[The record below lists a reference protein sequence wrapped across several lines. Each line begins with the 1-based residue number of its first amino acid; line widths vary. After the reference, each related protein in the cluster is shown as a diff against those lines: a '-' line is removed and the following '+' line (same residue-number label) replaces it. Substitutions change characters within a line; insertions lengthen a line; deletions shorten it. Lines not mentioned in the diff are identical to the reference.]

1 MGDAVGP
8 VALVGD
14 SVFDNGAYVGAAP
27 SVSQQ
32 LQSMLP
38 ADWEVTLL
46 AVDGCL
52 TKEVPAQLN
61 KLPRGTSHV
70 VVCTGGNDALQNM
83 DLLNGATKSTAAVL
97 DGFARRVGTF
107 QATYKRMLSKLASL
121 KIPATVCTIHFPHF
135 EDPELQRRAMT
146 VLSLFNDAIV
156 LEATRASIPVLDL
169 RFIFTKAAD
178 YANLYEP
185 SAKGGK
191 KLASAIAGLALRDHY
206 QHQGNTVHTKA

>member
-1 MGDAVGP
+1 MGH

-14 SVFDNGAYVGAAP
+14 SVFDNGAYVGGGLP
-27 SVSQQ
+27 VHQQ
-32 LQSMLP
+32 LRSMLP
-38 ADWEVTLL
+38 ADWKVSLL

-61 KLPRGTSHV
+61 KLPKATSHV
-70 VVCTGGNDALQNM
+70 VVSTGGNDALQNM
-83 DLLNGATKSTAAVL
+83 DILNEPAKTTAAVL

-107 QATYKRMLSKLASL
+107 QATYKRMLSRLSSL
-121 KIPATVCTIHFPHF
+121 KIPVTICTIYFPHF

-146 VLSLFNDAIV
+146 ALSLFNDAIV

-169 RFIFTKAAD
+169 RFIFTKPAD

-191 KLASAIAGLALRDHY
+191 KLTRAVAGLVLCDHY
-206 QHQGNTVHTKA
+206 KHGGNWVHTSV